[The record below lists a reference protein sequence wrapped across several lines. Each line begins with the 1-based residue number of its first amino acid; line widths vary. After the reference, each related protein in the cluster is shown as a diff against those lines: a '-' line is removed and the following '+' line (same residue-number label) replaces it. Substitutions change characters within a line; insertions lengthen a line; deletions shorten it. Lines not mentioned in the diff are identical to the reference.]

1 MGVRLFEMLVVFS
14 LVELIS
20 CPPSYS
26 KIINM
31 TEANHLMNPAKQA
44 QNGQLAFLILTLF
57 EEQTCS
63 GLLVQDTL
71 SSAIRIQQLFIR
83 PFVPAFDRLMV
94 NNTDPET
101 GYSLCL
107 RDNNVFP
114 KDMCAIPSSSK
125 CDGFSSCLTDECGC
139 HEDDTFKCADGKS
152 CITMDQVCDSRP
164 DCLDFSDECPCQ
176 DFLQCASLIS
186 FDEFKS
192 DVKCFSPPNCTDAKN
207 LVTSDEEVMRIR
219 NFLFTEVYQELD
231 SNNRVSTGTRIT
243 WMTSTKIKEC
253 AENDTTF
260 SFHCKRLE
268 PVDKINILYKCT
280 ENSSIEAYYHINKNM
295 TTQERFVVFCDG
307 IKNCKNGIDEQ
318 GCPQMFYCKSNQ
330 QPVPKELVCDSVP
343 DCADSSDECNNCTM
357 SSVFTSQTDLIGHN
371 AMLYILMLEIL
382 GILCLNFYAF
392 FYHASRQVE
401 SSSLKIDIIQC
412 TTLTVYDTLMAV
424 YLLIVCW
431 KHWEYRGEYCSHD
444 VSWRPSPLCKITGAI
459 SYAASHGAL
468 QVAVSTGICRSYQCR
483 NALRGKRIKLSIF
496 LLAFMTMNVFNLAMA
511 IFPLTATF
519 LKPSSWTNM
528 FVHEFFFRSNPLIRR
543 GTLSDLATLVSNYKR
558 VDQNIANQFSASQL
572 FEMLRNMTEKGEVFS
587 PNRITSVGLYGA
599 SSLCYPDLFT
609 NQPQILGYKVV
620 YMVENSAYLT
630 AIIICYGNIIMQFL
644 RSRRAVGGIPANA
657 QQDTQPNQQAKNNDK
672 GFYLSIKVS
681 ILIGSQLVCWLPVYV
696 AIVSSFLG
704 MPPSNII
711 MDIFIINVAPIN
723 AIMNPILHTDLLN
736 KAMPIVLQKVLE
748 IKGTFSKLQCF
759 TKILC
764 SIKVT
769 FENSE
774 KDGTNDKNSES
785 REKENIAFKPDQSE
799 QQIQERAELTTT
811 SGRPSNIGF
820 LRVRFRSSLSKVSIN
835 SEKTDELD
843 LSINN
848 VENEA
853 GEKELPTH
861 VKTVDEVR
869 EIVADADIE
878 THDP

>member
-1 MGVRLFEMLVVFS
+1 MIRQHGILS
-14 LVELIS
+14 
-20 CPPSYS
+20 
-26 KIINM
+26 IINM
-31 TEANHLMNPAKQA
+31 TAANDLMSPSKQDKGA
-44 QNGQLAFLILTLF
+44 VSNLILTLF
-57 EEQTCS
+57 EEQTCI
-63 GLLVQDTL
+63 GLLTYGTL
-71 SSAIRIQQLFIR
+71 SRFLRSGNLYIRSFQ
-83 PFVPAFDRLMV
+83 PVYGRLIA

-101 GYSLCL
+101 GFSLCL
-107 RDNNVFP
+107 SDTSHPSLRET
-114 KDMCAIPSSSK
+114 CAIPSSSK

-139 HEDDTFKCADGKS
+139 HGDDTFKCADGKS

-176 DFLQCASLIS
+176 EYQQCASEIS
-186 FDEFKS
+186 FDNLRP
-192 DVKCFSPPNCTDAKN
+192 DVNYLDLKCFTSPNCTKIENEDYSRHNEIRRLKELLFTNPHDILKIPETFRPSA
-207 LVTSDEEVMRIR
+207 R
-219 NFLFTEVYQELD
+219 NFSLLD
-231 SNNRVSTGTRIT
+231 SS
-243 WMTSTKIKEC
+243 KIKEC
-253 AENDTTF
+253 AEKDATF
-260 SFHCKRLE
+260 KFHCMRLE
-268 PVDKINILYKCT
+268 PVDDITYKYKCT